1 MDREPAINSGRRTS
15 QQRQGGR
22 QETFKQAGEQ
32 RKVTIRM
39 ETFVIKIG
47 GRGLG
52 QTGLWEDH
60 LTHRGTS
67 EISLGQEPHDD
78 NRATLVRVT
87 MKKTWQGQ
95 RIAWDQKLKIR
106 LCGLQERASKDAQVA
121 RQRKGTIQTTIA
133 LNEKPPGSLLSFH
146 LLGVSSVLN
155 D

>member
-1 MDREPAINSGRRTS
+1 MG
-15 QQRQGGR
+15 
-22 QETFKQAGEQ
+22 
-32 RKVTIRM
+32 
-39 ETFVIKIG
+39 
-47 GRGLG
+47 
-52 QTGLWEDH
+52 
-60 LTHRGTS
+60 
-67 EISLGQEPHDD
+67 
-78 NRATLVRVT
+78 
-87 MKKTWQGQ
+87 KTWQGQ

>member
-95 RIAWDQKLKIR
+95 RIAWDQKLEIR
-106 LCGLQERASKDAQVA
+106 LQERASKDAQVA
-121 RQRKGTIQTTIA
+121 RQRKSTIQTTIA
-133 LNEKPPGSLLSFH
+133 LNKKPPGSLWSFH